1 MGSILRLLPKETE
14 DMQIRFTKR
23 TIARLREELKT
34 AQRLSNLRLFK
45 ITKTI
50 LLIADGEAMKT
61 VADLFAVSPK
71 TVYNWFCRFLA
82 ERFSWLVGHHYRG
95 RGRKS
100 KLNKEQKQRLYDL
113 ICSGPEKCGFD
124 CGIWTSGMIAELVL
138 QKFNVMYSPRYL
150 CQLLKQMKLSYQKA
164 AFESDH
170 LDEEKR
176 REWREVTW
184 PAILKQAEE
193 KKAIILFGDEV
204 SFAQW
209 GSLSRTWAPRG
220 KQPKIK
226 TTGKRK
232 GMKVFG
238 VIGFFNGDF
247 HYMETPDKFNAQTY
261 VQFLDTVVG
270 QCKCPVILIEDG
282 AKYHNGPDARNF
294 KERMESEGKLFV
306 HRLPSYSPDYNP
318 IEKLWRKT
326 KRDATHCKYF
336 PTFDDLRNAVMNAF
350 EKYMRDATKV
360 IGVMKKLREQA
371 GLSAA

>member
-1 MGSILRLLPKETE
+1 MKINFRKKTVNRLH
-14 DMQIRFTKR
+14 Q
-23 TIARLREELKT
+23 ELNT
-34 AQRLSNLRLFK
+34 AQRLNNFRLFK
-45 ITKTI
+45 ITKAI
-50 LLIADGEAMKT
+50 LMIADGEAMSSIAAFFNVSTKT
-61 VADLFAVSPK
+61 IHNWLFH
-71 TVYNWFCRFLA
+71 FLT
-82 ERFSWLVGHHYRG
+82 ESFSWLVGHHYRG

-100 KLNKEQKQRLYDL
+100 KLTKEEQQQLYAL
-113 ICSGPEKCGFD
+113 ICDGPEKCGFQ
-124 CGIWTSGMIAELVL
+124 CGIWTSGMIVDLIL
-138 QKFNVMYSPRYL
+138 QKLKVIYSPRYV
-150 CQLLKQMKLSYQKA
+150 CQLLKKLGLSYQKA

-193 KKAIILFGDEV
+193 KKAVILFGDEV

-261 VQFLDTVVG
+261 VQFLETVVG
-270 QCKCPVILIEDG
+270 QYTCPVILIEDG
-282 AKYHNGPDARNF
+282 AKYHNGPDARDF

-360 IGVMKKLREQA
+360 ICVMKKLREQA

>member
-1 MGSILRLLPKETE
+1 MAIILRSLLKEAE
-14 DMQIRFTKR
+14 DMRIIFTKKVVD
-23 TIARLREELKT
+23 RLHKELNT
-34 AQRLSNLRLFK
+34 AQRLNNFWLFK
-45 ITKTI
+45 ITKAI
-50 LLIADGEAMKT
+50 LMIADGEAMSSI
-61 VADLFAVSPK
+61 ASFFNVSAK
-71 TVYNWFCRFLA
+71 TVYNWLCRFLT
-82 ERFSWLVGHHYRG
+82 ESFSWLVGQHYRG

-100 KLNKEQKQRLYDL
+100 KLSQAQKAQLYDL
-113 ICSGPEKCGFD
+113 ICDGPEKSGFD

-238 VIGFFNGDF
+238 VIEFSNGDF

-261 VQFLDTVVG
+261 VQFLETVVR
-270 QCKCPVILIEDG
+270 QYRCPVILIEDG
-282 AKYHNGPDARNF
+282 AKYHNGPDARDF

-326 KRDATHCKYF
+326 KRDSPDGHPKSPICGHFKI
-336 PTFDDLRNAVMNAF
+336 PHPGHRLWNGCRSMPVLRVSRIRSGSRPSWN
-350 EKYMRDATKV
+350 
-360 IGVMKKLREQA
+360 
-371 GLSAA
+371 

>member
-1 MGSILRLLPKETE
+1 MRINFGKKTVNRLH
-14 DMQIRFTKR
+14 Q
-23 TIARLREELKT
+23 ELNT
-34 AQRLSNLRLFK
+34 AQRLNNFRLFK
-45 ITKTI
+45 ITKAI
-50 LLIADGEAMKT
+50 LMIADGEAMSSIAAFFNVST
-61 VADLFAVSPK
+61 RTIDNWLFH
-71 TVYNWFCRFLA
+71 FLT
-82 ERFSWLVGHHYRG
+82 ENFSWLVGHHYRG

-100 KLNKEQKQRLYDL
+100 KLTKEEQQQLYAL
-113 ICSGPEKCGFD
+113 ICDGPEKCGFQ
-124 CGIWTSGMIAELVL
+124 CGIWTSGMIVDLIL
-138 QKFNVMYSPRYL
+138 QKFKVIYSPRYV
-150 CQLLKQMKLSYQKA
+150 CQLLKKLGLSYQKA

-184 PAILKQAEE
+184 PVILKQAQE
-193 KKAIILFGDEV
+193 KKAVILFGDEV

-261 VQFLDTVVG
+261 VQFLETVVR
-270 QCKCPVILIEDG
+270 QYKCPVILIEDG
-282 AKYHNGPDARNF
+282 AKYHNGPDARDF
-294 KERMESEGKLFV
+294 KERMESDGKLFV

-371 GLSAA
+371 GLSAS

>member
-1 MGSILRLLPKETE
+1 MN
-14 DMQIRFTKR
+14 IRFTKR
-23 TIARLREELKT
+23 TIDRLHRELNTARGL
-34 AQRLSNLRLFK
+34 NNFRLFK
-45 ITKTI
+45 ITKSI
-50 LLIADGEAMKT
+50 LMFAEGESMSNIAK
-61 VADLFAVSPK
+61 LFSVSTK
-71 TVYNWFCRFLA
+71 TVYNWLCRFLV
-82 ERFSWLVGHHYRG
+82 ERFLWLVGHHYQG

-100 KLNKEQKQRLYDL
+100 KLSKEQKKELYDL
-113 ICSGPEKCGFD
+113 ICDGPEKSDFD
-124 CGIWTSGMIAELVL
+124 CGIWTSGMIAQLVL
-138 QKFNVMYSPRYL
+138 KKFKVIYSPRYL
-150 CQLLKQMKLSYQKA
+150 CQLLKQMGLSYQKA

-176 REWREVTW
+176 REWREVRW
-184 PAILKQAEE
+184 PAILKEAKE
-193 KKAIILFGDEV
+193 KNAMILFGDEV

-238 VIGFFNGDF
+238 VIGFFEGEF
-247 HYMETPDKFNAQTY
+247 HYMETPEKFNAQTY
-261 VQFLDTVVG
+261 VQFLERVVS
-270 QCKCPVILIEDG
+270 QYQCPVILIEDG
-282 AKYHNGPDARNF
+282 ARYHNGPVARDF
-294 KERMESEGKLFV
+294 KEHMEAEGKLFI

-336 PTFDDLRNAVMNAF
+336 PTFDALRSAVFTAF

-360 IGVMKKLREQA
+360 IAVMKKLRANTE
-371 GLSAA
+371 LSFAC